1 MVALAVWLVA
11 GYVVGAVLGV
21 GMLLLAAVGVTVTGI
36 FELFTQPSPA
46 KLRRTRSRAEVIRY
60 IFEEPP
66 SDSVPTAGRVD
77 REVSRHD
84 PIDARTDWAPAS
96 RRP

>member
-46 KLRRTRSRAEVIRY
+46 KLRRTRSRAEVFRY

-77 REVSRHD
+77 RL
-84 PIDARTDWAPAS
+84 AQ
-96 RRP
+96 RP